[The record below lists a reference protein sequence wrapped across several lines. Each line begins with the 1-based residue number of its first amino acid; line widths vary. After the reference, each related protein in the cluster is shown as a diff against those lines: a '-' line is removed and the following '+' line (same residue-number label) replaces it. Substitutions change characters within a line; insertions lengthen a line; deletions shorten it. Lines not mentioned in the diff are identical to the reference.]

1 MKIRTFLTCEDIDI
15 GNNNNDLIIKKM
27 MNGIYVKQ
35 LPVKESIVIILTL
48 DEMGSNPTELK
59 VVMLSPKE
67 KFISEWS
74 KTLEPGNNSMAFRL
88 KSEFL
93 ESGKH
98 YIKITEGEN
107 FLGKFPFYI
116 RIKEGEINE

>member
-15 GNNNNDLIIKKM
+15 GDNNNDVIIKKM

-48 DEMGSNPTELK
+48 DEMGSNPSELK

-74 KTLEPGNNSMAFRL
+74 KTLEPGKNSMAFRL

>member
-107 FLGKFPFYI
+107 FLGKFPFI
-116 RIKEGEINE
+116 FG